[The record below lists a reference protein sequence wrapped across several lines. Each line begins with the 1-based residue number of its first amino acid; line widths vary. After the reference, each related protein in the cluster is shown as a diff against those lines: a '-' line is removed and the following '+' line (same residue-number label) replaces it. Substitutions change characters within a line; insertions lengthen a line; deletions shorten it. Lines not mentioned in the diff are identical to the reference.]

1 MIDFSWLQ
9 AFALTLAIEV
19 PILMVFAPRRWRS
32 RTVGVAVCT
41 QMFTHPLAWLAFQQ
55 GVLDWWSVEGAV
67 VVVEGAIYSLVLSR
81 PAVAFGVS
89 LIANA
94 ISAGLGILLLA
105 P

>member
-1 MIDFSWLQ
+1 MIDFSWCQ

-19 PILMVFAPRRWRS
+19 PIVMVLAPRRRRS
-32 RTVGVAVCT
+32 RTVGIAVCA

-55 GVLDWWSVEGAV
+55 GVLGWWSVEGAV
-67 VVVEGAIYSLVLSR
+67 VVVEGAIYSLVLNR
-81 PAVAFGVS
+81 PAVAFGAS

-94 ISAGLGILLLA
+94 ISAGFGTLLLA